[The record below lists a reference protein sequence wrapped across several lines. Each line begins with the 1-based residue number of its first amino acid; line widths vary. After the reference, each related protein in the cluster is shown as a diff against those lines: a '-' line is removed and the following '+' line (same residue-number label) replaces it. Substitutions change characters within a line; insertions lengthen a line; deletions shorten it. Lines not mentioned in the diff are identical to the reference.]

1 MTALDTRKAQLSKRL
16 TDLNGRLAGIETE
29 LEGHTN
35 PDWEELATLREGDE
49 VLDGIGLSGQHEIRM
64 IEAALKRIEDGEYG
78 FCARCG
84 TAIAAERLDAVPF
97 TPFCQSCAAAQEK
110 HA

>member
-1 MTALDTRKAQLSKRL
+1 MTAIDTRKMQLRKRL
-16 TDLNGRLAGIETE
+16 DDLNGRLAGIETE

-49 VLDGIGLSGQHEIRM
+49 VLETMGLSGQQEIRM
-64 IEAALKRIEDGEYG
+64 IEAALKRIDAGEYG

-84 TAIAAERLDAVPF
+84 AAIAEERLDAVPY
-97 TPFCQSCAAAQEK
+97 TPFCHSCAAAQEK

>member
-1 MTALDTRKAQLSKRL
+1 MTAIDIRKTQLRKRL
-16 TDLNGRLAGIETE
+16 ADLNGRLAGIETE

-49 VLDGIGLSGQHEIRM
+49 VLEGIGLSGQHEIRM
-64 IEAALKRIEDGEYG
+64 IEAALKRIDDGEYG
-78 FCARCG
+78 YCVRCG
-84 TAIAAERLDAVPF
+84 SAIAPERLDAVPY
-97 TPFCQSCAAAQEK
+97 TPFCHGCAAAQEK